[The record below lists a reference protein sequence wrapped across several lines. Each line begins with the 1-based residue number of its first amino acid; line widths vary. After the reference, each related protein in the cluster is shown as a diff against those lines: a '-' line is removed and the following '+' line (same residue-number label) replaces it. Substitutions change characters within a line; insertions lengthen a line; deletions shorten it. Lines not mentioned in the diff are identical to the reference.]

1 MRSSKVPPGVPR
13 FPRVWRYL
21 LAGLDGE
28 ELVLSFGT
36 AHVSKRPVVGD
47 VSGDEGDLI
56 HHVLVFDHLVEE
68 RTHVRFDGKK
78 KKDS

>member
-1 MRSSKVPPGVPR
+1 MSPR
-13 FPRVWRYL
+13 GFLCAWRYL

-36 AHVSKRPVVGD
+36 ANVSKRPVVGD

-56 HHVLVFDHLVEE
+56 HHVLVFYHLVEE
-68 RTHVRFDGKK
+68 GHAFDFMATKN
-78 KKDS
+78 KDR